1 MKTKEERIEL
11 LLKMQEHPEDY
22 MEEQLQ
28 QLLNNEDCRQIYE
41 MMRWSE
47 EAFLLPDTGHTG
59 TLRRSYFGTWH
70 KVAAAC
76 IGFILLGG
84 LVFAAYR
91 IQSSRH
97 ESRQAE
103 PPATMQKTTADD
115 TQGVKPSSAAA
126 EKTPTTVIFS
136 DKSLPEI
143 LSAMATFYHVSVDF
157 RTPEASHLRLFYK
170 WQQGNSIEN
179 VVEDLNH
186 FDRVSLRLEGNTLI
200 VE

>member
-11 LLKMQEHPEDY
+11 LLKMQEHPENY
-22 MEEQLQ
+22 TEEQLQ

-47 EAFLLPDTGHTG
+47 EAFLLPEAGHTK
-59 TLRRSYFGTWH
+59 TLRRSHFGAWH

-76 IGFILLGG
+76 ISCVLLAG
-84 LVFAAYR
+84 VAFAAYR

-97 ESRQAE
+97 ESKQTTPSAAMQNT
-103 PPATMQKTTADD
+103 ATDGAQR
-115 TQGVKPSSAAA
+115 VHPSSAAD
-126 EKTPTTVIFS
+126 KRTPATVIFS

-143 LSAMATFYHVSVDF
+143 LSAIATFYHVSVDY
-157 RTPEASHLRLFYK
+157 RPPAAHHLRLFYK

>member
-1 MKTKEERIEL
+1 MKTKEERIRL

-22 MEEQLQ
+22 TEEQLQ
-28 QLLNNEDCRQIYE
+28 ELLNNEDCRQIYR

-47 EAFLLPDTGHTG
+47 EAFLLPEANHTG
-59 TLRRSYFGTWH
+59 GMQQSHFGAWH

-76 IGFILLGG
+76 ISFVLLAG
-84 LVFAAYR
+84 VAFAAYR

-97 ESRQAE
+97 ESRRAV
-103 PPATMQKTTADD
+103 PSVAMQKTNTDA
-115 TQGVKPSSAAA
+115 TQGVSPSSEAD
-126 EKTPTTVIFS
+126 KRTPATVIFS

-157 RTPEASHLRLFYK
+157 RTSEARHLRLFYK
-170 WQQGNSIEN
+170 WQQRSSIEN

-186 FDRVSLRLEGNTLI
+186 FDRVSLRLESDTLI

>member
-1 MKTKEERIEL
+1 MKTKEESIEL
-11 LLKMQEHPEDY
+11 LLIMQEHPENY
-22 MEEQLQ
+22 TEEQLQ

-47 EAFLLPDTGHTG
+47 EAFLLPKANHTG
-59 TLRRSYFGTWH
+59 GMQQSHFGAWH
-70 KVAAAC
+70 KVAATC
-76 IGFILLGG
+76 IGFVLLAG
-84 LVFAAYR
+84 VAFAAYR

-97 ESRQAE
+97 ESRQAT
-103 PPATMQKTTADD
+103 PSAAMQKTTADD
-115 TQGVKPSSAAA
+115 TQGAYPSSAAN
-126 EKTPTTVIFS
+126 EKTPATVVFS
-136 DKSLPEI
+136 NKPLPEI

-157 RTPEASHLRLFYK
+157 RTPEARHLRLFYK

-186 FDRVSLRLEGNTLI
+186 FDRVSLRLEDNTLI